1 MMYSKF
7 RYIKKSAF
15 LLGLV
20 FMMLFVSGENISVQA
35 SSPKVTVSHKSNS
48 SKKVKV
54 VVTANDITDVSI
66 EDFYYYANDKYYDL
80 KKSSL
85 NWYISGSNKVIIE
98 YTCSEKNQGKYC
110 IGIMIGYDEGLTDYV
125 EAKFTY
131 STGKKTST
139 DTKTVLIGNPSRN
152 ISIGKTEFVKF
163 YEIDESVEQNP
174 QQPGKTYTVHV
185 LYKGKTK
192 TIVNSNNVLL
202 KWGNQ
207 SFTGT
212 VKRDQTQMDGY
223 WHFNATFNI
232 KTIGDNEG
240 PLVAYYNGEKST
252 SKSLG
257 VKLESDG
264 TKPVIKIDDK
274 YAKGKTKYVNKD
286 VSVPITIQEKN
297 FDASKTTVTVNGKA
311 TSVSWGGSGNTHQ
324 ANVNLKEGKHVI
336 EVSTTDKAGNKADN
350 VKSCTIIVDKKSPKV
365 TIEGFE
371 NGTGKGLKNGE
382 IVPYPLK
389 ITISDETKIGSQKVQ
404 LYRLSD
410 DGKSKTKID
419 LKVTTTGNKVEYSI
433 DDLVDDGYYSLSI
446 SVFDKA
452 GNKPEKKTV
461 KSEGK
466 RPYNISK
473 GKVTGAFTVNRA
485 GSLYVAEN
493 EEIYDKPIKVL
504 NDIVIYEYNKNE
516 IISHKV
522 EIIDSISTK
531 ELGSGDYEFK
541 KISNSDKA
549 EYKYKYEYIIHADN
563 FDEGYYNIQISSTSI
578 AGKNGTLIAQTEESN
593 SLNKTIILDKTSPE
607 IVLFE
612 GTSGGKIKL
621 KLRDDNLDETSVKV
635 VVKGKEYTLQKNEDD
650 STSTNI
656 VFEGD
661 VNTNPQGATVVCKD
675 LAGNETKGGE
685 IVIQKDSILKNV
697 LIYGGLALGALVL
710 IVGTIVIVVVINRRK
725 K

>member
-1 MMYSKF
+1 MYSKF

>member
-1 MMYSKF
+1 MYSKF

-661 VNTNPQGATVVCKD
+661 VNTNPQGYC
-675 LAGNETKGGE
+675 GM
-685 IVIQKDSILKNV
+685 QRFS
-697 LIYGGLALGALVL
+697 
-710 IVGTIVIVVVINRRK
+710 RK
-725 K
+725 